1 MSRQEAAQQYQEA
14 LKLGRKT
21 YKERVLRGQYP
32 YPQVLDEI
40 LNDTMTAGQVDMGLL
55 DIPAEHVVGTKTQ
68 GRRDAFAAD
77 FMPLMPA
84 DSEFASKW
92 INLCAAHL
100 GDEGIREPVRCFEY
114 LGRFYVQEGN
124 KRVSVLKSFGA
135 PSIAGQVTRIV
146 PVISDRTIVRIA
158 KGERAAKRAR
168 WTRIAE
174 DAARQ
179 SDAKWIPDILEP
191 VDFSASL
198 ALVAETDCLVGALTD
213 PPSPPIAGAGG
224 NAVYIGPEGDFT
236 PDELSALVKVARP
249 VSLGPTILRA
259 ETAAIFAVS
268 VLAASMQR

>member
-1 MSRQEAAQQYQEA
+1 MHRLLADTA
-14 LKLGRKT
+14 LLGSESPSLPRDA
-21 YKERVLRGQYP
+21 ERHLKVLRVKPGEKVELFDGSGRTRLYSVSGTGSLLAAAP
-32 YPQVLDEI
+32 
-40 LNDTMTAGQVDMGLL
+40 AVDHPRRTGGVTLF
-55 DIPAEHVVGTKTQ
+55 ACVTKGSRWDWTVEK
-68 GRRDAFAAD
+68 AT
-77 FMPLMPA
+77 
-84 DSEFASKW
+84 E
-92 INLCAAHL
+92 L
-100 GDEGIREPVRCFEY
+100 G
-114 LGRFYVQEGN
+114 
-124 KRVSVLKSFGA
+124 
-135 PSIAGQVTRIV
+135 VTRIV

-224 NAVYIGPEGDFT
+224 NAVYIGPEVDFT